1 AVRGTKRY
9 RLKVTLRDGH
19 EKQDNPEGP
28 WANSLGQ
35 RIALVDAKGNKYQ
48 IQRSRWDSTS
58 PNNARG
64 ELTFAS
70 PRNGSVGPPVKL
82 VYSIWVTM
90 QYAVP
95 FEFKDLPLP

>member
-1 AVRGTKRY
+1 V
-9 RLKVTLRDGH
+9 LLRDGH
-19 EKQDNPEGP
+19 DKENNPKGA
-28 WANSLGQ
+28 WASSLGQ

-48 IQRSRWDSTS
+48 VQQSRWDSTS
-58 PNNARG
+58 PSNARG
-64 ELTFAS
+64 ELTFIN
-70 PRNGSVGPPVKL
+70 PRNGPLGPPVKL